1 MEPDLFKRL
10 AAPLL
15 QPALLA
21 LADLGLP
28 AALLR
33 SLSFL
38 LECSGLLAIA
48 VILAAVAGSAT
59 RREATAVP
67 RVVAAGAALVAA
79 GLGLWIA
86 LHPSDQFDS
95 LFTRW
100 DHLLLAGAAGLALTA
115 CPPAARKWCLA
126 GLGFAVLLQYA
137 GLPAVALA
145 TALAGAGL
153 GIMHSSW
160 RGDTRR
166 VALLQ
171 AALIAAAYGAAF
183 WLRSRDV
190 FTGMYVQ
197 GLLAFFTLRHISLM
211 VSAHRGG
218 PPPLADCAAYLAFYP
233 GIMGFFGA
241 PEVYDEFA
249 RRNLARPAGVQ
260 HRAAARRIVEGV
272 GLVAVAQAMA
282 ISVARV
288 EASASAPEAWA
299 CAIALFLRTALL
311 VLGSWRLVDGAALF
325 YGVRLRVNFTGLLT
339 CRNPS
344 ELWWSWRGTLTN
356 WLVQHVYGPLG
367 GGRRL
372 AFNILATFF
381 VSFVWHAL
389 GVPFLSP
396 DFHLIYIAPVALWA
410 AINTAAVLGHAT
422 LTRHKWHP
430 VAALLPDRVRI
441 AGQVV
446 LVWALGSLNPLLL
459 AYQGP
464 SAERLPDLLRLLL
477 GLR

>member
-1 MEPDLFKRL
+1 T
-10 AAPLL
+10 
-15 QPALLA
+15 A
-21 LADLGLP
+21 LA
-28 AALLR
+28 
-33 SLSFL
+33 S
-38 LECSGLLAIA
+38 
-48 VILAAVAGSAT
+48 
-59 RREATAVP
+59 
-67 RVVAAGAALVAA
+67 A
-79 GLGLWIA
+79 GLGVM
-86 LHPSDQFDS
+86 H
-95 LFTRW
+95 TR
-100 DHLLLAGAAGLALTA
+100 
-115 CPPAARKWCLA
+115 
-126 GLGFAVLLQYA
+126 
-137 GLPAVALA
+137 
-145 TALAGAGL
+145 
-153 GIMHSSW
+153 W
-160 RGDTRR
+160 RGDARR
-166 VALLQ
+166 VALVQ
-171 AALIAAAYGAAF
+171 AALIALAYAAAF
-183 WLRSRDV
+183 WLRRRDV

-211 VSAHRGG
+211 VTAHRSG
-218 PPPLADCAAYLAFYP
+218 PPALADCAAYLAFYP

-249 RRNLARPAGVQ
+249 RRNLARPAGLQ
-260 HRAAARRIVEGV
+260 HRAAARRIAEGV
-272 GLVAVAQAMA
+272 GLVVLAQAMV

-288 EASASAPEAWA
+288 EASATALEAWA
-299 CAIALFLRTALL
+299 CAIALFLRSALL

-367 GGRRL
+367 GGRRHPS
-372 AFNILATFF
+372 FNILATFF
-381 VSFVWHAL
+381 VSFVWHAV

-396 DFHLIYIAPVALWA
+396 EFHPLYLAPVALWA
-410 AINTAAVLGHAT
+410 AINTVAVLSHAT
-422 LTRHKWHP
+422 LTRRQWHP